1 MLGHPIIDLYGNDLK
16 EKNPISS
23 YAICGCYALGNGKN
37 LKLASEQYIKDFE
50 EGKIKS
56 KELYISG
63 VYNYVIKIINGYVQI
78 IDMNLHND
86 HLWSFGTPYDLEH
99 YSYDR
104 NTWDK

>member
-1 MLGHPIIDLYGNDLK
+1 MT
-16 EKNPISS
+16 
-23 YAICGCYALGNGKN
+23 C
-37 LKLASEQYIKDFE
+37 
-50 EGKIKS
+50 
-56 KELYISG
+56 G

-99 YSYDR
+99 YNYDR